1 MSDKFGWQKLARKEA
16 AKRGRKKTARRK
28 KPAKRQRP
36 ERPTGTMPFGKY
48 RGQAIASIP
57 ADYLEW
63 ALRTLKLQEWLRKA
77 MAAVVI
83 KARLSQ
89 QNSSP
94 PKNPPVPQA
103 SGELRGRYVNGEFW
117 GQDYVPGPATD
128 IPWEE

>member
-28 KPAKRQRP
+28 KPPKRQRP

-89 QNSSP
+89 QTSSP
-94 PKNPPVPQA
+94 SKNPPVHPA
-103 SGELRGRYVNGEFW
+103 VSRTTEPVSGPL
-117 GQDYVPGPATD
+117 YVPYTGPATD